1 MLVRALDGEVPCRLA
16 LRIELR
22 PDSRVIRL
30 QRAVR
35 SIGRTNALFG
45 KSNEYPQVIK
55 LPSTRASTRCR
66 PESGLPS
73 RQNSR
78 SSARFSE
85 CFERRHDSHPAA
97 PRGVAGNVRFQLR
110 ERCFCA
116 LREWLVW
123 VASRRWTA
131 TDGLHRLNGGNR
143 PSPVIQHTR
152 KLKFECPLPDQ
163 IQPFGR
169 QTTAGNRPLPPRVYQ
184 QVSP

>member
-123 VASRRWTA
+123 VGLCRSPPSWSDSLYCTSMLQCDRRESANSGPSRHPNL
-131 TDGLHRLNGGNR
+131 G
-143 PSPVIQHTR
+143 S
-152 KLKFECPLPDQ
+152 
-163 IQPFGR
+163 
-169 QTTAGNRPLPPRVYQ
+169 
-184 QVSP
+184 